1 MKRFLYGL
9 LIFSS
14 LTAFAQDDLL
24 KELEES
30 QDNTTD
36 YTIQTFKGT
45 RIVNGHSVET
55 KPAGAL
61 EFIINHRF
69 GALYD
74 KTNLYGLDYAYIRLG
89 LEYGITDR
97 LGVGVGRSSITKEID
112 SYIKYKV
119 LRQSTG
125 EKSFPFTMT
134 VFGSYYYLKSPYDPY
149 KEYSSHDRQSYAG
162 QVLIARKFSPSFSF
176 QVAPI
181 FLHRN
186 KVDEAIEVNDLFA
199 LGLGGRIKVTRSVAL
214 NLEYYPRLN
223 EHDDNPYFDAYG
235 IGVDIETGG
244 HVFQLVFTNSV
255 GAMER
260 IMLTNTGDPN
270 NTDGHTNPI
279 HFGFNI
285 TRTFQVAH
293 KK

>member
-1 MKRFLYGL
+1 MKRIFYIIL
-9 LIFSS
+9 LFSS
-14 LTAFAQDDLL
+14 LTVFGQDDLL

-30 QDNTTD
+30 QGNTTD

-74 KTNLYGLDYAYIRLG
+74 RVNLYGLDYAYIRLG

-97 LGVGVGRSSITKEID
+97 LGVGIGRSSITKEID
-112 SYIKYKV
+112 SYVKYKL
-119 LRQSTG
+119 LRQSSG

-134 VFGSYYYLKSPYDPY
+134 LFGSYYYLKSPYDPY
-149 KEYSSHDRQSYAG
+149 SDYSSFDRQSYAA

-186 KVDEAIEVNDLFA
+186 TVDETSAVNNLFA
-199 LGLGGRIKVTRSVAL
+199 LGLGGRIKGCGRDRA
-214 NLEYYPRLN
+214 RW
-223 EHDDNPYFDAYG
+223 
-235 IGVDIETGG
+235 
-244 HVFQLVFTNSV
+244 
-255 GAMER
+255 
-260 IMLTNTGDPN
+260 
-270 NTDGHTNPI
+270 
-279 HFGFNI
+279 
-285 TRTFQVAH
+285 
-293 KK
+293 